1 MKGGVFLGPV
11 RVMIQERE
19 TTAEGVRMK
28 GVVWI
33 TEGTSHLRSLS
44 ESEKRLCS
52 IADTE
57 AISFQDI
64 VRRLPHS
71 TFLDLTTQTDAP
83 DDAWEEITGW
93 DPRSTRDPSS
103 GSSFCPHQPD
113 ATSRLGPDLVP
124 PSRPVRTD
132 DEMSVQ
138 EHETTHV
145 PFTHPSATET
155 RSCDLG

>member
-1 MKGGVFLGPV
+1 MKSDVFLGPA
-11 RVMIQERE
+11 RVLIQERE
-19 TTAEGVRMK
+19 TTAEGDRMK

-33 TEGTSHLRSLS
+33 TEGTSLVRCAVRRLRSLS

-57 AISFQDI
+57 AISFRDI

-83 DDAWEEITGW
+83 DDAWEEEITGW

-103 GSSFCPHQPD
+103 SSSCWPH
-113 ATSRLGPDLVP
+113 SL
-124 PSRPVRTD
+124 
-132 DEMSVQ
+132 
-138 EHETTHV
+138 
-145 PFTHPSATET
+145 
-155 RSCDLG
+155 